1 MLVSKEEKESK
12 YNTNINIMGI
22 RALNKFLQAKCRSS
36 IKSIPLSELSGK
48 KIAVDISIYLYKYIS
63 ENALLEN
70 LYLMISLFREH
81 NIIPI
86 FIFDGK
92 PPTEKNDTIASRKKN
107 KTDAREEYY
116 RLKLLIESMKS
127 EKDVDADADADA
139 DVDVD
144 ADTNLDAE
152 SKRQKEIEKEN
163 EINDITQ
170 SMEQLKKKFISI
182 KYDDIQNVK
191 TLLQAYGMTYF
202 EAPGEADI
210 LCAKLVTN
218 NIVYACLSEDTDMF
232 VYGCG
237 RVLRY
242 LSLTLS
248 NVVIYDLN
256 HILKTLNVTIDEF
269 KRICIL
275 YGCDYSHDLENEPK
289 TKLLNIFHAFQLFK
303 KYRDDTTTQDF
314 YEWIIKEK
322 IHSENY
328 IDNINKS
335 MKLFEIDESKNLE
348 LYDNVK
354 ILNGPINRKLLIDI
368 MKKENFIFIEK

>member
-1 MLVSKEEKESK
+1 
-12 YNTNINIMGI
+12 MGI
-22 RALNKFLQAKCRSS
+22 RALNKFLQAKCKSS
-36 IKSIPLSELSGK
+36 ITSIPLSELSGK

-70 LYLMISLFREH
+70 LYLMISLFRTN

-92 PPTEKNDTIASRKKN
+92 PPAEKNETIASRKKN

-116 RLKLLIESMKS
+116 RLKVLVESMKMGI
-127 EKDVDADADADA
+127 DTADA
-139 DVDVD
+139 
-144 ADTNLDAE
+144 NAE
-152 SKRQKEIEKEN
+152 QDEQKQKQKEY
-163 EINDITQ
+163 EINDMSQ
-170 SMEQLKKKFISI
+170 AMEQLKKKFISI

-191 TLLQAYGMTYF
+191 TLLQAYGVTYF

-218 NIVYACLSEDTDMF
+218 NLVYACLSEDTDMF

-256 HILKTLNVTIDEF
+256 NILKTLNVTMDVF
-269 KRICIL
+269 KKICIL
-275 YGCDYSHDLENEPK
+275 YGCDYNNETFVENNICCEQQPVIHNVYYM
-289 TKLLNIFHAFQLFK
+289 NIFHAFQLFK
-303 KYRDDTTTQDF
+303 KYRDAGDAGDVGDETDF
-314 YEWIIKEK
+314 YEWIINEK
-322 IHSENY
+322 IHSTQY
-328 IDNINKS
+328 IDEVNKNI
-335 MKLFEIDESKNLE
+335 KLFDIDKTKNLE
-348 LYDNVK
+348 LYDNIK
-354 ILNGPINRKLLIDI
+354 IVNGPINKKLLIDV
-368 MKKENFIFIEK
+368 MKKENFIFIGN

>member
-1 MLVSKEEKESK
+1 
-12 YNTNINIMGI
+12 MGI
-22 RALNKFLQAKCRSS
+22 RALNKFLQAKCKSS
-36 IKSIPLSELSGK
+36 IKSIPLSDLSGK

-70 LYLMISLFREH
+70 LYLMISLFRAN

-92 PPTEKNDTIASRKKN
+92 PPAEKNDTIASRKKN

-116 RLKLLIESMKS
+116 RLKVLVESMKTGT
-127 EKDVDADADADA
+127 DVDT
-139 DVDVD
+139 
-144 ADTNLDAE
+144 DTELDE
-152 SKRQKEIEKEN
+152 QKQKQKEY
-163 EINDITQ
+163 EINDMSQ
-170 SMEQLKKKFISI
+170 AMEQLKKKFISI

-191 TLLQAYGMTYF
+191 TLLQAYGVTYF

-218 NIVYACLSEDTDMF
+218 NLVYACLSEDTDMF

-256 HILKTLNVTIDEF
+256 NILKTLNVTMDVF
-269 KRICIL
+269 KKICIL
-275 YGCDYSHDLENEPK
+275 YGCDYSHESLVENNICFDPQEM
-289 TKLLNIFHAFQLFK
+289 LHNMNIFHAFQLFK
-303 KYRDDTTTQDF
+303 KYRDAEDAEDAGGSSDF
-314 YEWIIKEK
+314 YEWIVNKK
-322 IHSENY
+322 IHSTQY
-328 IDNINKS
+328 IDEINKNI
-335 MKLFEIDESKNLE
+335 KLFDIDETKNLE
-348 LYDNVK
+348 LYDNIK
-354 ILNGPINRKLLIDI
+354 ILNGPINRTLLIDI
-368 MKKENFIFIEK
+368 MKKENFIFI

>member
-1 MLVSKEEKESK
+1 
-12 YNTNINIMGI
+12 MGI
-22 RALNKFLQAKCRSS
+22 RALNKFLQAKCKSS
-36 IKSIPLSELSGK
+36 IKSIPLSDLSGK

-70 LYLMISLFREH
+70 LYLMISVFREN

-92 PPTEKNDTIASRKKN
+92 PPSEKNDTIASRKKN

-116 RLKLLIESMKS
+116 RLKLLIESMKA
-127 EKDVDADADADA
+127 ETDVDADADGDA
-139 DVDVD
+139 DVE
-144 ADTNLDAE
+144 L
-152 SKRQKEIEKEN
+152 KKQKEKEKDN
-163 EINDITQ
+163 EISDMSQT
-170 SMEQLKKKFISI
+170 MEQLKKKFISI

-191 TLLQAYGMTYF
+191 TLLQAYGVTYF

-256 HILKTLNVTIDEF
+256 HILKTLNISMDVF
-269 KRICIL
+269 KKICIL
-275 YGCDYSHDLENEPK
+275 YGCDYSHDSIEENSIQSEQHQEI
-289 TKLLNIFHAFQLFK
+289 LNNMNIFHSFQLFK
-303 KYRDDTTTQDF
+303 KYRELVMEINPIDF

-322 IHSENY
+322 IHPSSY
-328 IDNINKS
+328 IDRVSKNI
-335 MKLFEIDESKNLE
+335 KLFEIDDTKNLE
-348 LYDNVK
+348 LYEHIK
-354 ILNGPINRKLLIDI
+354 IMNGPINKKLLIDV